1 MLLRSFLSITLV
13 LLVTACQEN
22 PFWVGKQEYFTVEYS
37 NSGFPRVTEPID
49 ASPFIS
55 VDNMDVRNLGNGT
68 VEVIANG
75 VRIESAFSKFEITD
89 INIFEKDGNR
99 FEEQF
104 EFTETPSNSKNDI
117 AVVLVLDMSTSLEDL
132 VNDLK
137 SYAKDFIDQV
147 VASTPGSRVAVVF
160 FSDRDKIQATPFFGA
175 NNVDVLKALVDNYTD
190 YQPRTAVFEAVS
202 TGISILNS
210 LSFVGS
216 KALVVFTDGGD
227 NASDNKDLLKSQI
240 ANSPYLRIAI
250 GLKGNDFR
258 KDELEDM
265 ADSRANTL
273 IVTDRA
279 GLQKAFDEVGKQVV
293 SVYRIVYERSDQLL
307 SSPIQIKFNFDVQK
321 IE

>member
-1 MLLRSFLSITLV
+1 MLPLAVTL
-13 LLVTACQEN
+13 LFTSCQKN

-49 ASPFIS
+49 ASPFVT

-89 INIFEKDGNR
+89 INIFEKDGSR

-175 NNVDVLKALVDNYTD
+175 SNVGVLKTLVDNYTD

-202 TGISILNS
+202 TGISILNTFN
-210 LSFVGS
+210 FVGS

-258 KDELEDM
+258 KNELEDL

-307 SSPIQIKFNFDVQK
+307 SSPIQIKFSFDVQK